1 MLTTVQVIIN
11 VVIICKCFAAW
22 HATLVSMD
30 TELVGWVELGMLLM
44 VAMSLAI
51 ASVLLLM
58 SASIC

>member
-1 MLTTVQVIIN
+1 MLTTVQGIIN

-22 HATLVSMD
+22 RATLVS
-30 TELVGWVELGMLLM
+30 TVAELVGWVELRVLLM